1 MAELFNAGTVS
12 ARELARQRECDE
24 YIVNNRL
31 CIHTST
37 AKAFTFYKSYVSL
50 LKDCINSSEDDSL
63 NELNALFQKEYR
75 RDWFDMDAVYEAAQ
89 EKELSYARRL
99 FESFFAESY
108 DEIVAV
114 NVPVSVD
121 FNKNMEWRNM
131 TFSAIGDYCD
141 FIARKDGVF
150 HAVKICY
157 SMPYSMKAR
166 KEINKPYN
174 SIELCVMCAGS
185 IEKYPN
191 MVYEL
196 WSIKN
201 NTDKADRFASQP
213 GKITYDFKNFETKGA
228 VIDKLFDILAMPCEP
243 TDCDSCRFK
252 AFCHIGSYKNFED
265 METEA
270 VTKQSPSEVS
280 GLRLTPTQEEVAGHM
295 DGPMVVV
302 AVPGS
307 GKTACLVERCVRLKN
322 AGVSM
327 RNVLLVSFTKK
338 ATRELQERLTAL
350 LGEDNLPNISTLNS
364 LGNNILVKNAG
375 ILGKRIKLANETDC
389 KALIDKCLAQSKKI
403 PGLAYL
409 GREMKWG
416 LISSLYKWFEEIQ
429 SDGESNFLLNH
440 SDYAHDTLDGIMS
453 VYRLYKTEYE
463 RSGYISY
470 DDQIDLCNQMFKDHP
485 NVPVMMSKLYKYI
498 MVDEYQD
505 INEAQ
510 ADMIDAIARN
520 HNNIVV
526 VGDDDQ
532 SIYSWRG
539 GSNEY
544 MLNFDKRYEG
554 TLRITMSDN
563 FRSTEQILSASQE
576 LIHTNDGKRF
586 EKIIIP
592 HKNGTNKPCL
602 FKDFQMAQLIRIV
615 EQAEAVGFKR
625 GDIAIIARK
634 NKTLSN
640 IATVLEKE
648 GIRCTSPKD
657 YLIDDIVFKGILDV
671 LSLTFNSTVNDL
683 ALYRLLVI
691 LGVNKQDLVRGNAYK
706 TCSLYEQLC
715 HTGMLFPLNDNAAW
729 DAFDE
734 TYVSEDF
741 IENTYILPCKKAGKV
756 IYLALKAAKSRRVD
770 CIKTIASILFG
781 NGNENH
787 PVITELLDM
796 ADERAIVDIHA
807 LLTLMQNC
815 EKFSDNKRVGYAVD
829 DNTVNLLTAHDSKGK
844 EFPFVIVYGIEDY
857 SDDEEGIRLLYVAM
871 TRAKKSL
878 FLTESPFAQSPCFQY
893 LKKGV
898 ICR

>member
-1 MAELFNAGTVS
+1 MAELFNAGIVS
-12 ARELARQRECDE
+12 ARELAKQRECAE
-24 YIVNNRL
+24 YLVNKRL
-31 CIHTST
+31 RIHTKDT
-37 AKAFTFYKSYVSL
+37 EAFTFYKSYVSL
-50 LKDCINSSEDDSL
+50 LMDCNNSSKDDSL
-63 NELNALFQKEYR
+63 DKLNDLFQKEYSR
-75 RDWFDMDAVYEAAQ
+75 NWFDMDAVYEAAK
-89 EKELSYARRL
+89 EKELSYAVRL

-114 NVPVSVD
+114 NVPVSVA
-121 FNKNMEWRNM
+121 FNKNMEWRGV
-131 TFSAIGDYCD
+131 TFNAVRDCCD
-141 FIARKDGVF
+141 FIAKKDGIL

-174 SIELCVMCAGS
+174 SIELCVMCAGL

-191 MVYEL
+191 MIYEQ

-201 NTDKADRFASQP
+201 STDKTDRLAAQP
-213 GKITYDFKNFETKGA
+213 GKITYDFKNFETRGA
-228 VIDKLFDILAMPCEP
+228 VIDKLFDLLAMPCEQA
-243 TDCDSCRFK
+243 DCDSCRYK
-252 AFCHIGSYKNFED
+252 SICCIGSYKKDKEK
-265 METEA
+265 ET
-270 VTKQSPSEVS
+270 VTESGPSGAS

-364 LGNNILVKNAG
+364 LGNDILIKNAG
-375 ILGKRIKLANETDC
+375 ILGKRVKLADETDC
-389 KALIDKCLAQSKKI
+389 KAIIDKCLAQSKKI

-416 LISSLYKWFEEIQ
+416 LVSTLYKWFEEID
-429 SDGESNFLLNH
+429 SDGESNFLSNH
-440 SDYAHDTLDGIMS
+440 SNLASYTLDGVLS
-453 VYRLYKTEYE
+453 VYRMYRLEYE
-463 RSGYISY
+463 RNGYISY
-470 DDQIDLCNQMFKDHP
+470 DDQIDLCNQMFREHP

-510 ADMIDAIARN
+510 AKMIDTIAMN

-539 GSNEY
+539 GSNEF

-554 TLRITMSDN
+554 AVRVTMSDN

-586 EKIIIP
+586 DKIIVP

-602 FKDFQMAQLIRIV
+602 FKDFQAPGLARII

-625 GDIAIIARK
+625 GDIAVIARK
-634 NKTLSN
+634 NKTLSA

-648 GIRCTSPKD
+648 GIQCTSPKD
-657 YLIDDIVFKGILDV
+657 YLIDDIVYKGIMDI
-671 LSLTFNSTVNDL
+671 LSLTFSSTVDDL
-683 ALYRLLVI
+683 ALCRLLII
-691 LGVNKQDLVRGNAYK
+691 LGVNKHDLVRGNAYK
-706 TCSLYEQLC
+706 TSSLYEQLC
-715 HTGMLFPLNDNAAW
+715 DTGMLFPFDDDALW
-729 DAFDE
+729 DAFDVKA
-734 TYVSEDF
+734 VSGDF
-741 IENTYILPCKKAGKV
+741 IENTYLLPCKRAGET
-756 IYLALKAAKSRRVD
+756 IYRALKAAKSRRIS
-770 CIKTIASILFG
+770 CIRDIATILFG
-781 NGNENH
+781 NGSENH
-787 PVITELLDM
+787 PAVKELLDM
-796 ADERAIVDIHA
+796 ADERAIVDIRA
-807 LLTLMQNC
+807 LLTLMENC
-815 EKFSDNKRVGYAVD
+815 ERFSDSKRVGYAVD
-829 DNTVNLLTAHDSKGK
+829 EDTVNLLTAHDSKGK

-857 SDDEEGIRLLYVAM
+857 SDDEEGIRLLYVAI

-878 FLTESPFAQSPCFQY
+878 FLTESPFAQSPCLQY